1 MIKSALVKTLF
12 LRYADDFVLV
22 FQSLSRLGLDLEARE
37 ALNSVQRQVEVVK
50 QSAER
55 VSSSA
60 EVYGAVQQVNLGV
73 SNLVKQMK
81 YIFFYF

>member
-1 MIKSALVKTLF
+1 MIKSALVKFLF
-12 LRYADDFVLV
+12 LRYADDIVLV

-60 EVYGAVQQVNLGV
+60 EVYGAVQQVN
-73 SNLVKQMK
+73 
-81 YIFFYF
+81 

>member
-1 MIKSALVKTLF
+1 MIKSVLVKILF
-12 LRYADDFVLV
+12 LHYAYDDFVLV

-60 EVYGAVQQVNLGV
+60 EVYGAVQQV
-73 SNLVKQMK
+73 SQ
-81 YIFFYF
+81 

>member
-12 LRYADDFVLV
+12 LCYADDFVLV

-60 EVYGAVQQVNLGV
+60 EVYGAVQQVNKRFP
-73 SNLVKQMK
+73 NQVKQMK

>member
-1 MIKSALVKTLF
+1 MIKSALVKSLC
-12 LRYADDFVLV
+12 LRFADGFVLV

-60 EVYGAVQQVNLGV
+60 EVYGAVQQVNER
-73 SNLVKQMK
+73 
-81 YIFFYF
+81 F

>member
-12 LRYADDFVLV
+12 LCYADDFVLV

-60 EVYGAVQQVNLGV
+60 EVYGAVQQVN
-73 SNLVKQMK
+73 
-81 YIFFYF
+81 

>member
-1 MIKSALVKTLF
+1 MLMILF
-12 LRYADDFVLV
+12 CF

>member
-60 EVYGAVQQVNLGV
+60 EVYGAVQQVNER
-73 SNLVKQMK
+73 
-81 YIFFYF
+81 F